1 MLHLSIAAAL
11 IALTTSAFAQ
21 DGEVK
26 NIKFGDGCINP
37 VTTFAPGLGTCMV
50 NADTSRI
57 WCPSGKIF
65 DRTEKEPRSSYV
77 VRSICG
83 LNQVL

>member
-1 MLHLSIAAAL
+1 MLRLVIAAAL
-11 IALTTSAFAQ
+11 IALGTSAFAQ
-21 DGEVK
+21 DREVK
-26 NIKFGDGCINP
+26 DIKFGEGCIKP
-37 VTTFAPGLGTCMV
+37 VTTFGPRLGTCMIQ
-50 NADTSRI
+50 ADTSRI

-65 DRTEKEPRSSYV
+65 ERTEKEPRSSYV